1 MIICRIVCR
10 IIRRIRGRAA
20 PAALQSG
27 EVEERQEASIVLG
40 QIVGLGVSG
49 FILYSV
55 SICFFFLVLLGAGY
69 FILKY
74 QRTSYMG
81 MLVIGFYLF
90 FEFSL
95 GRVILFSNISG
106 QWFLVHIWVRL

>member
-1 MIICRIVCR
+1 MGDCRIICR

-27 EVEERQEASIVLG
+27 EVEERQEASVVLG

-55 SICFFFLVLLGAGY
+55 SICFF
-69 FILKY
+69 
-74 QRTSYMG
+74 
-81 MLVIGFYLF
+81 
-90 FEFSL
+90 EFSL
-95 GRVILFSNISG
+95 DQVILFSNISG
-106 QWFLVHIWVRL
+106 QWVCIIYGCACL